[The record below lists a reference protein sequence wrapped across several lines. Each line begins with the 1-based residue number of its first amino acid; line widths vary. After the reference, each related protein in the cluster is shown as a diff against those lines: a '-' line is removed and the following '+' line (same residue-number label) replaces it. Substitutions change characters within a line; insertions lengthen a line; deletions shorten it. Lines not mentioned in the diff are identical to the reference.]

1 MTVIQRARKFMKT
14 PTFAMLASVCL
25 SATFIASLVHAGD
38 AKDSL
43 AAVRAR
49 RTESNAAIAA
59 HDAVRL
65 RSVLADNYLGIQG
78 TSGDLDSGGEATAKS
93 YADIEFKD
101 ASFGTY
107 RRTPDTLQLA
117 GSGKRIAESGHW
129 VGIWR
134 KPDGTMR
141 KSGVYLARW
150 VRVENQ
156 WRLRSEL
163 FITLGCFGSV
173 ECGSQN

>member
-1 MTVIQRARKFMKT
+1 MKT

-65 RSVLADNYLGIQG
+65 RSVLADNY
-78 TSGDLDSGGEATAKS
+78 
-93 YADIEFKD
+93 
-101 ASFGTY
+101 
-107 RRTPDTLQLA
+107 QLA